1 MVKKILNFSL
11 IVINNENVLS
21 ASKKKNWFVITNK
34 SYNTYKR
41 DKVNRLIKNITRQNA
56 KWDYAVKLHSLPFIE
71 NG

>member
-1 MVKKILNFSL
+1 MIKTYEVLQKKELVCDYS
-11 IVINNENVLS
+11 
-21 ASKKKNWFVITNK
+21 K

-41 DKVNRLIKNITRQNA
+41 DKINRLIKTITRQNA